1 MRPLALVR
9 CGGPS
14 GFLPAERK
22 RTPREGKRKT
32 VGSLSGRG
40 RGLARCTSDVRA
52 SDADAGPLLGPGPS
66 WAELVGDLGM
76 RWMWSACGAGG
87 SLWSPESS
95 PGAEEGAPG
104 AALGNLPSMSWASS
118 SRPAF
123 PDLSSEHGPASP
135 RQRTPAPRPH
145 TGAPSGCAVPQPA
158 GLHLKARP
166 EAAEPL
172 TQILEAS
179 GSALRCYSC
188 KAQAS
193 NHDCQQVRNCTSSET
208 YCWTERIRVVDI
220 VTRISKGCMSHCV
233 DDAQNYYVGKKNI
246 TCCSTDLCNASG
258 AHALR
263 PAAVA
268 LALLTTLGGLLLWG
282 PSRL

>member
-1 MRPLALVR
+1 MRRKNLGLLGMATDDSTASPPIAQDPGHSRSPPQLPIPVHNQ
-9 CGGPS
+9 S
-14 GFLPAERK
+14 GL
-22 RTPREGKRKT
+22 EG
-32 VGSLSGRG
+32 VSLSRLMPHSSLESQWAPQNGPQQTTPH
-40 RGLARCTSDVRA
+40 LARAV
-52 SDADAGPLLGPGPS
+52 PS
-66 WAELVGDLGM
+66 
-76 RWMWSACGAGG
+76 
-87 SLWSPESS
+87 
-95 PGAEEGAPG
+95 
-104 AALGNLPSMSWASS
+104 
-118 SRPAF
+118 
-123 PDLSSEHGPASP
+123 
-135 RQRTPAPRPH
+135 RPH

-158 GLHLKARP
+158 DLHLKARP

-193 NHDCQQVRNCTSSET
+193 NHDCQHVQNCTSSET

-263 PAAVA
+263 PAAVT